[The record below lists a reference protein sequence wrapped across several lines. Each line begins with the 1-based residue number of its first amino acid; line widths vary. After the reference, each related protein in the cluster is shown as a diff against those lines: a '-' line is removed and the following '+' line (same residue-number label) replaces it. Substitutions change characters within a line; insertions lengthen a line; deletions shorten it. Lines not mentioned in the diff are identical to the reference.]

1 MKRQTLINIRRI
13 IVSYFLL
20 FVILQLYSQEKI
32 SSDKIAGNNSIADTV
47 QSKEKKKDTFWNR
60 LIYGNVDRTFEKKL
74 DISFAASPSYTREAS
89 FGIGGMATG
98 LYRLDRTDSIAPP
111 SDITL
116 VFNAS
121 VRGFFA
127 LEARGNNYFKGNKT
141 LLSYEVGFTRKPL
154 DFWGISYDACYI
166 NPVTAYTRQQFKID
180 ANYQYKL
187 HKNIS
192 VGATLDF
199 TYTDASRIGDITY
212 LEGQKLSYIATG
224 LGVSLKYDS
233 RNFIPNPKQGVYLM
247 FRQSIFPEILGNT
260 KKTLYRTSFIAD
272 TYQKIW
278 NGGILAFDFFGQF
291 NSTNSPWSLKEEFG
305 GNQRMRGYYSGRYID
320 NNIIS
325 GQVELRQH
333 VIQRFGFTTWIGGG
347 TVFPSIKEFSAKNI
361 LPNYGIGLRFEV
373 KSNVNARIDYGLGK
387 GTGGFV
393 FNISEAF

>member
-1 MKRQTLINIRRI
+1 MKRQTLTHIRRI

-20 FVILQLYSQEKI
+20 FVFLQLSSQEI
-32 SSDKIAGNNSIADTV
+32 VSPEKIADNSISDTV
-47 QSKEKKKDTFWNR
+47 RYKEKKKDTFWNR
-60 LIYGNVDRTFEKKL
+60 LIYGNIDRTFEKKI

-121 VRGFFA
+121 VKGFFA

-141 LLSYEVGFTRKPL
+141 LLSYEIGFTRRPL
-154 DFWGISYDACYI
+154 DFWGISYDACNI
-166 NPVTAYTRQQFKID
+166 NPTIAYTRQQFRID

-187 HKNIS
+187 HENIS
-192 VGATLDF
+192 IGGTLDF
-199 TYTDASRIGDITY
+199 TYTDASKIGDIKY
-212 LEGQKLSYIATG
+212 LEGQRLSYIATG
-224 LGVSLKYDS
+224 LGLSLKYDS

-247 FRQSIFPEILGNT
+247 FRQSIFPEIFGNT
-260 KKTLYRTSFIAD
+260 KKTLYRTTLIAD

-278 NGGILAFDFFGQF
+278 NDGILAFDFFGQF
-291 NSTNSPWSLKEEFG
+291 NSTNSPWSLKEELG

-333 VIQRFGFTTWIGGG
+333 VIQRFGFTTWVGGG
-347 TVFPSIKEFSAKNI
+347 AVFPSIKEFSTKNI

-373 KSNVNARIDYGLGK
+373 KSNVNARIDYGFGK
-387 GTGGFV
+387 STGGFV